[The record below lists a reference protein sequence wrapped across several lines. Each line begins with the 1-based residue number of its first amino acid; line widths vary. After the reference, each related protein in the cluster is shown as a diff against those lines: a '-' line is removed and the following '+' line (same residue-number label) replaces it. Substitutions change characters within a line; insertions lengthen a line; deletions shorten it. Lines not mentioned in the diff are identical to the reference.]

1 MTTPPPAP
9 APNTRPQYAEYSP
22 ESAYRKTN
30 TLAIIAIVLGF
41 VVPVGGI
48 ITGHIALGQIKQTHE
63 GGRELAL
70 AGTIIGYV
78 LTGLGIIGIVVWLMF
93 TFFFVNL
100 LTTLPPVV

>member
-9 APNTRPQYAEYSP
+9 APNSRPQYAEYAP

-30 TLAIIAIVLGF
+30 TLAIVAIILGF
-41 VVPVGGI
+41 AVPVAGI
-48 ITGHIALGQIKQTHE
+48 ITGHIALSQIKQTGE

-78 LTGLGIIGIVVWLMF
+78 LTALGVVAIVAWVIF
-93 TFFFVNL
+93 TVFFVNVVSN
-100 LTTLPPVV
+100 LPAVI